1 MQISLATQIESF
13 VGAALILI
21 AYIGH
26 QAHWMDSRR
35 ATYNL
40 LNAVGAAVLAWIAL
54 RPLQVG
60 FAIMEVTWTIVSLV
74 ALARVLRKSPQ
85 SAVDSP
91 Q

>member
-1 MQISLATQIESF
+1 MQISLATQIASF

-26 QAHWMDSRR
+26 QARWMDSRR

-40 LNAVGAAVLAWIAL
+40 LNAAGAAILAWIAL

-60 FAIMEVTWTIVSLV
+60 FAIMEVTWTVVSVV
-74 ALARVLRKSPQ
+74 ALIRALRAAPPTVESPQ
-85 SAVDSP
+85 
-91 Q
+91 

>member
-26 QAHWMDSRR
+26 QARWMDSRR

-40 LNAVGAAVLAWIAL
+40 LNAAGAAILAWIAL

-74 ALARVLRKSPQ
+74 ALVRAMRGGQSAAPSPQ
-85 SAVDSP
+85 
-91 Q
+91 